1 MNPGTTSSENIYT
14 EIEAIADSYALQLP
28 PSLSAHYEVSSCLK
42 YSEQSA
48 TCLLRQK
55 DTDRFVL
62 LKTASDPLY
71 VKALID
77 EKNILEFIHN
87 QEHPAAST
95 FPTVFS
101 MQEFEHVHYYIR
113 SYIQGKTLEELC
125 ESGLTKPGIP
135 KNQALDYLIQ
145 LAELLDFLHKLTP
158 PIIHRDIKPQNVV
171 VDPDGICHLIDMG
184 ISRFYDG
191 EKSRDTVIMGTRI
204 TAPPEQFGYRETDT
218 RSDLYSMGVLLHY
231 CITGEYEVSEKS
243 LSDLDPVISRI
254 ARKATM
260 FDPDSRYQSAG
271 ELLSDLTSARYGA
284 HSQSESKRPVSRW
297 PFRILAGLIAVGL
310 VLTGGMIYNTWHK
323 DAAAIPRENETD
335 VVSENTDS
343 VDSDS
348 QENKND
354 TEAAGDSVAVS
365 PVYTF
370 QEPLIEQAVRQILN
384 KENVPVTEDDL
395 MQITSLRII
404 GQQVYSSDDEFVFK
418 GDEPYCYNEDFRST
432 RLYRRRGSISSL
444 EDISHMPNLISL
456 SLYFQ
461 QIKDISPLKDTFIE
475 ELGLGYNP
483 LTDLSPLLNN
493 PSLRS
498 LSLPALNIED
508 TEAIS
513 TLSELRSLNINGTE
527 ITSLA
532 GLENCP
538 LEYLGINGVFL
549 KNTEELSDLTSLFSL
564 DISDLTPG
572 TLTSLSKVPLKDM
585 RVYNCYDLSLD
596 DLSVL
601 PELRSFYCHSTELID
616 MQINDPHLPNLNYL
630 GLSHVRIKDFGWV
643 SSLPELSFLGL
654 YDCECESY
662 DGFDDLTGLL
672 TVDCSEEEHRAIM
685 EQCQSSNLVFLQ

>member
-191 EKSRDTVIMGTRI
+191 EKSSDTVIMGTRI

-218 RSDLYSMGVLLHY
+218 RSDIYSMGVLLHY
-231 CITGEYEVSEKS
+231 CITGEYEISEKS

-271 ELLSDLTSARYGA
+271 ELLSDLTSARYGT
-284 HSQSESKRPVSRW
+284 HSQSKSKRPVSRW

-323 DAAAIPRENETD
+323 EAAAIPRENETD

-354 TEAAGDSVAVS
+354 TGAAGDSAAVS

-370 QEPLIEQAVRQILN
+370 HEPLIEQAVRQILN
-384 KENVPVTEDDL
+384 KENVPVTEEDL
-395 MQITSLRII
+395 MQITSLRIM
-404 GQQVYSSDDEFVFK
+404 GQQVYSKEDDFVFK
-418 GDEPYCYNEDFRST
+418 GDEPFCHNEDFHST
-432 RLYRRRGSISSL
+432 GLYHQRGTISSL

-461 QIKDISPLKDTFIE
+461 RIRDISPLKDTAIE

-483 LTDLSPLLNN
+483 LTDLSPLQNN
-493 PSLRS
+493 TSLRS
-498 LSLPALNIED
+498 LSLPGLNIED
-508 TEAIS
+508 TEVIS
-513 TLSELRSLNINGTE
+513 TLPELHSLNISGTG

-538 LEYLGINGVFL
+538 LEYLGIHLVGL
-549 KNTEELSDLTSLFSL
+549 KNPAELSGFTSLSSL
-564 DISDLTPG
+564 DISDFTPDA
-572 TLTSLSKVPLKDM
+572 LNALLKVPLKNI
-585 RVYNCYDLSLD
+585 RVYNCYGLSLD

-601 PELRSFYCHSTELID
+601 SELRAFYCHSTALID
-616 MQINDPHLPNLNYL
+616 MQIIDPHLPKLEYL

-643 SSLPELSFLGL
+643 SLLPSLNYLGL

-662 DGFDDLTGLL
+662 DGFNDLTVFL
-672 TVDCSEEEHRAIM
+672 TVDCSEEERIAIM
-685 EQCQSSNLVFLQ
+685 EQCQSRNLVFLQ